1 MTAQLTVTIVGIH
14 TYLKPRWDPSGT
26 VLVEAKSGYGLETD
40 TEMKMLRVLERAKQE
55 LPIDV
60 SSTYCGAHAVPK

>member
-1 MTAQLTVTIVGIH
+1 MTAQLTVTIVGTY
-14 TYLKPRWDPSGT
+14 TYLKPRWDASGT

-55 LPIDV
+55 LPIDI